1 MSNDIANINASV
13 DTAIAGTA
21 ATIFSPDGLNQLMK
35 FAEVMAQSRVT
46 VPAHLAGKPADCM
59 AVAMQAAQ
67 WGMNPFAVAQKTHVV
82 NGTLG
87 YEAQLVNAV
96 ISTMSPTKDRINYEW
111 FGPWERVIG
120 KFVEKTSKNGNPYIA
135 PGWTLKDE
143 EGCGVRVWATMK
155 GEDQP
160 RVLELMLSQA
170 QVRNSTLWASDP
182 KQQLAYLATKR
193 WSRLHC
199 PDVIMGVYTPD
210 ELQETAPRV
219 ERDITPQ
226 TTTAAGMNSLIN
238 AKPVKKPDEQTR
250 KDDSR
255 DPEEMLMAFTSAAMN
270 YSTVSELDKAYKY
283 IAQKLSDD
291 DELLAKATDVYSARR
306 EELNET
312 SM

>member
-1 MSNDIANINASV
+1 
-13 DTAIAGTA
+13 
-21 ATIFSPDGLNQLMK
+21 
-35 FAEVMAQSRVT
+35 
-46 VPAHLAGKPADCM
+46 
-59 AVAMQAAQ
+59 
-67 WGMNPFAVAQKTHVV
+67 
-82 NGTLG
+82 
-87 YEAQLVNAV
+87 
-96 ISTMSPTKDRINYEW
+96 
-111 FGPWERVIG
+111 
-120 KFVEKTSKNGNPYIA
+120 KNGNPYIA

-170 QVRNSTLWASDP
+170 QVRNSTLWASNP
-182 KQQLAYLATKR
+182 KQQLAYLATKH

-250 KDDSR
+250 KADSR

-291 DELLAKATDVYSARR
+291 DELLAKATDVYSVRR